1 MFGGALQLL
10 AGLTGFL
17 LLLGGIEWG
26 GVGTFECGELR
37 LYGGDAVGRG
47 GGGGGSGESFRGGD
61 DFLRFGKDAEGD
73 FGDCFLGGFL
83 DRLGLE
89 RGWCSGCSRNPYLLV
104 LFFATAAR
112 STAVLVI
119 VIVIVI
125 VH

>member
-1 MFGGALQLL
+1 MRGVFGGALQLL

-26 GVGTFECGELR
+26 GISAFESGELR

-47 GGGGGSGESFRGGD
+47 GCGGGGSFRGGEGD
-61 DFLRFGKDAEGD
+61 SFLRFGEDTEGD

-89 RGWCSGCSRNPYLLV
+89 RGWHLG
-104 LFFATAAR
+104 
-112 STAVLVI
+112 
-119 VIVIVI
+119 
-125 VH
+125 

>member
-10 AGLTGFL
+10 AGLTGFF

-26 GVGTFECGELR
+26 GISAFESGELR

-47 GGGGGSGESFRGGD
+47 GGGGGGGSFRGGGD
-61 DFLRFGKDAEGD
+61 GFLRFGEDAEGD

-89 RGWCSGCSRNPYLLV
+89 RGWCLG
-104 LFFATAAR
+104 
-112 STAVLVI
+112 
-119 VIVIVI
+119 
-125 VH
+125 